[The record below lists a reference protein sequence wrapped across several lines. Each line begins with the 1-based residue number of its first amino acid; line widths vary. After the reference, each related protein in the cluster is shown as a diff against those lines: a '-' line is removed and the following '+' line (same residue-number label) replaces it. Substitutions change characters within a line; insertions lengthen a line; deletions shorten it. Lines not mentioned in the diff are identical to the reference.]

1 MAPLNRIA
9 WIASIVALCVI
20 GLSSDNAAEAQDT
33 LADPPPLVKTPTA
46 GTTAVTPF
54 AKVVA
59 LQAGWTI
66 DQMLVFTDQPA
77 PITNPGGC
85 QVTTNGYV
93 TNPADPGHNLFHTI
107 LLSALL
113 NAREVLFV
121 IFDCYP
127 DQATG
132 RPRIVSVGIR

>member
-1 MAPLNRIA
+1 
-9 WIASIVALCVI
+9 
-20 GLSSDNAAEAQDT
+20 
-33 LADPPPLVKTPTA
+33 
-46 GTTAVTPF
+46 
-54 AKVVA
+54 VVA

-85 QVTTNGYV
+85 QTTTNGYV
-93 TNPADPGHNLFHTI
+93 TDPNDPGHDLFHTV

-113 NAREVLFV
+113 NAREVQFV
-121 IFDCYP
+121 KFDCWP